1 MLTLTASL
9 TPDALTLPIVEKAVS
24 FAGIDM
30 TLSIETSIDK
40 NSKKMLGGLFDVAEM
55 SFATFLRARMDG
67 FPIVALPVFTG
78 RRFTHPAIFCARAGR
93 IRRLEDLAGKR
104 IGVPQ
109 YWMTSSV
116 WHRGILHEHHG
127 ISQDQVTWVTTAS
140 ERLQSL
146 TSPANVVVERAPAGS
161 TLPGLLD
168 GGLVDCLMLPKAPQ
182 HTSEWASPFPDIECA
197 QTDYYRSSRVFPIMH
212 LVVMSERVATEHPD
226 APSRLI
232 DGFVAAK
239 RLAGRHK
246 PVATLNDRQSEE
258 IFGADPWPY
267 GIDENWPSI
276 SVFLGYA
283 RAQGLLDGML
293 APEDLFVGFDRP
305 T

>member
-1 MLTLTASL
+1 MLKLTASL

-24 FAGIDM
+24 FEGIDM
-30 TLSIETSIDK
+30 AVSIETSIDK

-78 RRFTHPAIFCARAGR
+78 RRFTQPAIFCNRAGG

-127 ISQDQVTWVTTAS
+127 ISQDQVTWVTTAP
-140 ERLQSL
+140 ERLESL
-146 TSPANVVVERAPAGS
+146 TSPPSVAVERAPAGA
-161 TLPGLLD
+161 TLPELLD
-168 GGLVDCLMLPKAPQ
+168 GARVDCLMLPKALQ
-182 HTSEWASPFPDIECA
+182 RASEWMNPFPDMERA
-197 QTDYYRSSRVFPIMH
+197 QIDYYRASRVFPIMH
-212 LVVMSERVATEHPD
+212 LVVMSERVAAEHRD
-226 APSRLI
+226 VPSRLI
-232 DGFVAAK
+232 GGFATAK
-239 RLAGRHK
+239 RLAGRQK
-246 PVATLNDRQSEE
+246 PVATLSDQQSAE

-283 RAQGLLDGML
+283 RAQGLLDRML
-293 APEDLFVGFDRP
+293 APEDLFVGLDHP
-305 T
+305 I

>member
-1 MLTLTASL
+1 MLKLTASL

-24 FAGIDM
+24 FEGIDM
-30 TLSIETSIDK
+30 AVSIETSIDK
-40 NSKKMLGGLFDVAEM
+40 NSKKMLGGLFDIAEM

-67 FPIVALPVFTG
+67 LPLVALPLFTG
-78 RRFTHPAIFCARAGR
+78 RRFTHPAVFCSRAGQ
-93 IRRLEDLAGKR
+93 IRGLEDLIGKR

-116 WHRGILHEHHG
+116 WHRGILQEHYG

-140 ERLQSL
+140 ERLESL
-146 TSPANVVVERAPAGS
+146 TSPANVAVERAPAGS
-161 TLPGLLD
+161 TLPELLD
-168 GGLVDCLMLPKAPQ
+168 GGSVDCLMLPKAPQ
-182 HTSEWASPFPDIECA
+182 RTSDWASPFPDTERA
-197 QTDYYRSSRVFPIMH
+197 QIDYYRASRVLPIMH

-226 APSRLI
+226 LPSRLI
-232 DGFVAAK
+232 GGFAAAK
-239 RLAGRHK
+239 RLARRQK
-246 PVATLNDRQSEE
+246 PIATLSDQDSEE

-283 RAQGLLDGML
+283 RAQGLLDRAL
-293 APEDLFVGFDRP
+293 RPEDLFVGLDR
-305 T
+305 